1 MDDGRASLPQYTL
14 KGFAMS
20 LATRLSDIEL
30 DDCDGKAQKLSGYWR
45 QQPIVLVFIRHFG

>member
-1 MDDGRASLPQYTL
+1 
-14 KGFAMS
+14 MS